1 MLFFLFKSLSS
12 WQLYLSFFLIFLL
25 KGYVSIDMLLYELS
39 LLSMFTYLQSLFK
52 PPITTISN
60 NKKQH
65 VITPLEEEDE
75 VEVGQRRIRESWQGE
90 TVKREKEKINAG
102 CGVRTHAHLCA
113 EDLKSSPLTS
123 RANQLVVQ

>member
-1 MLFFLFKSLSS
+1 
-12 WQLYLSFFLIFLL
+12 
-25 KGYVSIDMLLYELS
+25 MLLYELS

-65 VITPLEEEDE
+65 VITLLITPLEEE

-90 TVKREKEKINAG
+90 TKEKKKKLMLAVG
-102 CGVRTHAHLCA
+102 FEPTRTY
-113 EDLKSSPLTS
+113 
-123 RANQLVVQ
+123 VQKILSLPP